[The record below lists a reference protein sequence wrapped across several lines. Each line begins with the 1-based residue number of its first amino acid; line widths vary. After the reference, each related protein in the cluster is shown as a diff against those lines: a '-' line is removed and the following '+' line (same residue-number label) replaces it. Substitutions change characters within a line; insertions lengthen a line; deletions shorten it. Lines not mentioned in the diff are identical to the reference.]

1 MEEKKNKKK
10 IVSLILLV
18 LGVVL
23 VGVGL
28 YFYFGKKEDTKEV
41 ASRPNLKDD
50 FYNYVNYETINN
62 ARIPSDNSAWSHG
75 YDVIKTVEKR
85 KKELTNEIL
94 QDPNYKNEDIDHLL
108 ELFNDYEGRNKRGF
122 DELKPYIDLIDNA
135 KTIEDI
141 NNIVLKLDEE
151 ISNAV
156 FIVGEATQDLNDST
170 KNVFAFSQ
178 VDNFELFTDA
188 KYARILEIAKKLFNK
203 ATSILGYDETKQ
215 KETYDKYLEFAKKM
229 SEKSIKQDEISGIED
244 VWHKYTLDQITN
256 EIKNIPI
263 KRYLDNRGIG
273 NEEYYIVVDMGQL
286 KALDEFY
293 TIDNLPLIK
302 EILKVNLVS
311 TFLEF
316 TTEENQKFV
325 YDLYNEQ
332 NGTKMTIEEM
342 REKTELALKTAF
354 IDDEI
359 QKRYEAKYFTDEDKK
374 IVADLVEEVK
384 NNYKDLINNSDWL
397 SEETRTRALTKL
409 DKMKV
414 NIGYQ
419 ESNNNDKDYYVPLPK
434 ANGGTLIK
442 YIIESNKYDFKK
454 ENEEFHKEAETEK
467 MSTLAVNA
475 YYSPMDN
482 SINFLAGF
490 KGMYENETDYY
501 KKLAYFGTVIAHEIS
516 HAFDNNGSKYDENG
530 KFNDWWTAE
539 DRANYENLKKK
550 IEDYYSKYEVQGFKV
565 NGHKTVGE
573 NIADLAGVKS
583 IITIMEKKGAT
594 KEDFK
599 KFFEGYADLW
609 AEKSTKEGIE
619 NQIISDEHAP
629 DIIRVNGVLSSM
641 DKFYEVYDIK
651 EGDKMYVPKEERVG
665 LW

>member
-1 MEEKKNKKK
+1 MNALVDKMIIDRLLFASNAGVK
-10 IVSLILLV
+10 IHLIIRGICCLQ
-18 LGVVL
+18 
-23 VGVGL
+23 VGVPGISENIKVESIVGTFL
-28 YFYFGKKEDTKEV
+28 EHNRIYYFY
-41 ASRPNLKDD
+41 
-50 FYNYVNYETINN
+50 
-62 ARIPSDNSAWSHG
+62 
-75 YDVIKTVEKR
+75 
-85 KKELTNEIL
+85 
-94 QDPNYKNEDIDHLL
+94 
-108 ELFNDYEGRNKRGF
+108 ND
-122 DELKPYIDLIDNA
+122 
-135 KTIEDI
+135 
-141 NNIVLKLDEE
+141 
-151 ISNAV
+151 
-156 FIVGEATQDLNDST
+156 
-170 KNVFAFSQ
+170 
-178 VDNFELFTDA
+178 
-188 KYARILEIAKKLFNK
+188 
-203 ATSILGYDETKQ
+203 
-215 KETYDKYLEFAKKM
+215 
-229 SEKSIKQDEISGIED
+229 
-244 VWHKYTLDQITN
+244 
-256 EIKNIPI
+256 
-263 KRYLDNRGIG
+263 G

-454 ENEEFHKEAETEK
+454 ENEEFHKEAEMEK

-651 EGDKMYVPKEERVG
+651 EGDKMFIPKEERVG